1 MKVVLVNPP
10 QTLPAKS
17 VGVLEARAHPPL
29 SLLYLAAVV
38 EKMGVEV
45 CIVDALVTG
54 EELLFHEGE
63 YLHFGAPWPTLRRI
77 IADLKP
83 DIVGI
88 TSPFTSQLGNAL
100 KTADLIKDIGP
111 DIPVIVGGPH
121 AAVSPNDFLADTNI
135 DVVAIGEGETI
146 LPELVRH
153 YQGSGQDLGKIKGIA
168 YRNPRGEI
176 VVNERAIAID
186 NLDEIPLPAYH
197 LLNME
202 DYFRVHKKG
211 FKGRSYASV
220 TQTMPVITSRG
231 CPFNCCFC
239 SVHLHIGRKW
249 RPHSPAYVIEHL
261 KLLKEKYGIRHI
273 DFEDDNLNLN
283 EKRFEDILDMMI
295 AEKLGLTWNTP
306 NGVRGDLLNEKLIS
320 KMKASGCLRLTI
332 APESGDQDT
341 LDNIIDKKLDLKKI
355 IASAGLLKKYK
366 IATHAYYVVGFP
378 GETPEKMQNTFDFAA
393 MLLKKYDVV
402 PSVTMASPLIGTRLY
417 VESKKAGY
425 LIKEPTPEDILLGSH
440 PGSPGLIKT
449 GEFTPESVR
458 GAISKFYRRVFLIAL
473 FKAPVLII
481 RDPKAALEK
490 AKGLLKLAAG

>member
-38 EKMGVEV
+38 EKTGVEV
-45 CIVDALVTG
+45 SIVDALVLG
-54 EELLFHEGE
+54 EELLFKEGE
-63 YLHFGAPWPTLRRI
+63 YLHFGAPWQDLCQA
-77 IADLKP
+77 IADLQP

-88 TSPFTSQLGNAL
+88 TSPFTSQLRNAL
-100 KTADLIKDIGP
+100 KTADLVKEINP

-121 AAVSPNDFLADTNI
+121 AAVAPADFLVDSNI

-146 LPELVRH
+146 LPELLRH
-153 YQGSGQDLGKIKGIA
+153 YEGNGKNLGKIKGIA
-168 YRNPRGEI
+168 FRDQQGNI
-176 VVNERAIAID
+176 VVNERARAID

-197 LLNME
+197 LLNLE

-239 SVHLHIGRKW
+239 SVHIHIGRKW
-249 RPHSPAYVIEHL
+249 RAHSPAYVARHL
-261 KLLKEKYGIRHI
+261 RLLKETYGIRHI
-273 DFEDDNLNLN
+273 DFEDDNINLD
-283 EKRFEDILDMMI
+283 EKRFEHILNTMI
-295 AEKLGLTWNTP
+295 TAKLGLTWNTP

-341 LDNIIDKKLDLKKI
+341 LDNIIDKKLDLQKI
-355 IASAGLLKKYK
+355 IANAALLQKYK
-366 IATHAYYVVGFP
+366 IATHAYYIVGFP
-378 GETPEKMQNTFDFAA
+378 GETPAKMQNTFDFAA

-402 PSVTMASPLIGTRLY
+402 PSVTIASPLIGTRLY
-417 VESKKAGY
+417 QESKKAGY
-425 LIKEPTPEDILLGSH
+425 LINEPTPEDILLGSH
-440 PGSPGLIKT
+440 PGGGGLLKT
-449 GEFTPESVR
+449 DQFTPESVR
-458 GAISKFYRRVFLIAL
+458 SAISRFYRRVFLIAL
-473 FKAPVLII
+473 FKAPTLIV

>member
-29 SLLYLAAVV
+29 SLLYLAAVL
-38 EKMGVEV
+38 EKSGVEV
-45 CIVDALVTG
+45 SIVDALVTG
-54 EELLFHEGE
+54 EELLFREGDW
-63 YLHFGAPWPTLRRI
+63 LHFGAPWKILKQI

-88 TSPFTSQLGNAL
+88 TSPFTSQLRNAL
-100 KTADLIKDIGP
+100 KMADIVKEINP
-111 DIPVIVGGPH
+111 KIPVIAGGPH
-121 AAVSPNDFLADTNI
+121 AAVSPNDFLVDTSI
-135 DVVAIGEGETI
+135 DVVALGEGENI
-146 LPELVRH
+146 LPELVSH
-153 YQGSGQDLGKIKGIA
+153 YAGSGKALDKIKGIA
-168 YRNPRGEI
+168 FRNSRGEI
-176 VVNERAIAID
+176 AVNERARAID
-186 NLDEIPLPAYH
+186 NLDELPLPAYH

-239 SVHLHIGRKW
+239 SVHLHIGKKW
-249 RPHSPAYVIEHL
+249 RPHSPAYVTKHL

-273 DFEDDNLNLN
+273 DFEDDSINLD
-283 EKRFEDILDMMI
+283 ERRFEDILDTMI
-295 AEKLGLTWNTP
+295 VGKLGLTWNTP
-306 NGVRGDLLNEKLIS
+306 NGVRGDLLNERLIS

-341 LDNIIDKKLDLKKI
+341 LDNIIDKKLDLQKI
-355 IASAGLLKKYK
+355 VANAALLQKYK
-366 IATHAYYVVGFP
+366 IATHAYYIVGFP
-378 GETPEKMQNTFDFAA
+378 GETPQKMQNTFDFAA
-393 MLLKKYDVV
+393 MLLRKHDVV

-417 VESKKAGY
+417 QESKKNGY
-425 LIKEPTPEDILLGSH
+425 LIKEPTPEDILFGSH

-449 GEFTPESVR
+449 DQFTPESVR
-458 GAISKFYRRVFLIAL
+458 AAISRFYRRVFLIAL
-473 FKAPVLII
+473 LKAPTLVI
-481 RDPKAALEK
+481 RDPKAAFEK